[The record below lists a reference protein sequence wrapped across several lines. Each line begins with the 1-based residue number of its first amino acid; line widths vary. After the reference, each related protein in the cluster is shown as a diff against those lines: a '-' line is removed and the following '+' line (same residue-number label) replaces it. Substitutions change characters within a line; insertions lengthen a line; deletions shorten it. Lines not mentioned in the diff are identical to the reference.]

1 MTRRD
6 NYALAAQGARARFL
20 TYDQAEILKTSP
32 ATADSAYI
40 YLPVLS
46 RLHRVSRCTGH
57 IECLENDTWQP
68 ADDFSTTLT
77 LFDYLCDSRPV
88 RCLSGR
94 EAAMASFGS
103 HFHTPLLETA
113 SPLELRIDRS
123 PEDFRRVCLLL
134 QGEPV
139 PGGDLSFRLM
149 LFPDLPVILRFW
161 HSDEDFPP
169 SLQFFWDANTGH
181 FLRYETMHYALGLIR
196 ARLTELLQN

>member
-1 MTRRD
+1 MLRRD
-6 NYALAAQGARARFL
+6 NYALAAREARARFL
-20 TYDQAEILKTSP
+20 TYDQAEILKKCP

-46 RLHRVSRCTGH
+46 RLHRVSRATGH
-57 IECLENDTWQP
+57 IQRLEHDTWQP

-94 EAAMASFGS
+94 EAVTASFGS
-103 HFHTPLLETA
+103 HFHSPLLEAA
-113 SPLELRIDRS
+113 SPLEFRIDKN
-123 PEDFRRVCLLL
+123 PDYFRRACARLH
-134 QGEPV
+134 GEPV
-139 PGGDLSFRLM
+139 SGGDLSFRVL
-149 LFPDLPVILRFW
+149 LFPDLPVTMRFW

-169 SLQFFWDANTGH
+169 SLRFFWDENTGS

-196 ARLTELLQN
+196 ARLTELLEI